1 MIIEF
6 DICIEIIKE
15 IIMEPTN
22 YSTFNRSKNQ
32 VNLNVIHEHEESSQE
47 KTSSSSED
55 GLTSYQKYITTLIL
69 FYIMMAYVS

>member
-1 MIIEF
+1 
-6 DICIEIIKE
+6 
-15 IIMEPTN
+15 MEPTN

-32 VNLNVIHEHEESSQE
+32 VNLSVIHEHEESSQE

-69 FYIMMAYVS
+69 FYIMMAYVSW